1 MQEACTVVGIWL
13 MLTATGIA
21 DDNAD
26 EMKRLQGRFER
37 TYANAAGTIFRVV
50 KDVTGDQSVVTSY
63 DDVGNV
69 IEAHT
74 STFKIEKRGPVRVF
88 SFFNL
93 IVTAGPQKGAVEF
106 ATRSYIY
113 RIDGDMIGEAWGL
126 LDGDDSPPRMLYWR
140 RVKVD

>member
-37 TYANAAGTIFRVV
+37 TYANAAGTTFRVV

-69 IEAHT
+69 IEAYLDIQDRKT
-74 STFKIEKRGPVRVF
+74 RPRASVF
-88 SFFNL
+88 VLQSDRDRRSS
-93 IVTAGPQKGAVEF
+93 KGAVEF

>member
-26 EMKRLQGRFER
+26 EMKRLQGHFER
-37 TYANAAGTIFRVV
+37 TYANAAGTMFRVV

-63 DDVGNV
+63 DDVGNA

-93 IVTAGPQKGAVEF
+93 IVTAGPQKALWNLPRGR
-106 ATRSYIY
+106 TST
-113 RIDGDMIGEAWGL
+113 GL
-126 LDGDDSPPRMLYWR
+126 TAI
-140 RVKVD
+140 